1 MQGITWA
8 IKSVIFNGGIF
19 QRIEIENCVMKGSE
33 ISVLYCNFLFFR
45 VYL

>member
-19 QRIEIENCVMKGSE
+19 QRIEIKIV
-33 ISVLYCNFLFFR
+33 
-45 VYL
+45 

>member
-19 QRIEIENCVMKGSE
+19 QIPHNKRMIKN
-33 ISVLYCNFLFFR
+33 
-45 VYL
+45 